1 MLDKTT
7 RYNGHTP
14 YTLAALNCEFGAEA
28 RRRRRAHQ
36 TPAHRA
42 TVGVPVFPFRPL
54 SPASTSGAEPE
65 TLDGRGSD
73 ATSVR
78 VGARLPSCS
87 TMTSVLP
94 TDTAPGSARN
104 YPADGTRRSWA

>member
-36 TPAHRA
+36 TPPHRA

-65 TLDGRGSD
+65 TLTAAAQTPPACAS
-73 ATSVR
+73 
-78 VGARLPSCS
+78 ARSCLLA